1 MTRSDR
7 LFSRVVLGTI
17 APVVLMLTGWW
28 GALGVLGDEHPAIGP
43 AALGGLALG
52 VVLDLT
58 VLRTHLDSVFD
69 LGLTALS
76 VIALFYSIMI
86 FGFFMGFPLF
96 LLLVG
101 FGGGHVVGR
110 SAAIHR
116 FTAEWTVRE
125 RRRVAAVATLMLAAL
140 CVWSACLALN
150 EPTIGW
156 QLQQMLGLPFEVTDP
171 MIYATIVV
179 GGAGLL
185 AVQYGTTILEARRAS
200 RIA

>member
-28 GALGVLGDEHPAIGP
+28 GVLGVLGDDPAVGLAAIG
-43 AALGGLALG
+43 GFALG

-58 VLRTHLDSVFD
+58 VLRKRLDSVFD

-76 VIALFYSIMI
+76 VVALFYSIMI
-86 FGFFMGFPLF
+86 FGLFMGFPLV
-96 LLLVG
+96 LLLIG

-116 FTAEWTVRE
+116 LTAELTVQK
-125 RRRVAAVATLMLAAL
+125 RRQVATIATAMLAAL
-140 CVWSACLALN
+140 CVASAWIALTD
-150 EPTIGW
+150 PTIGLE
-156 QLQQMLGLPFEVTDP
+156 LQGMLGLSFAVTDP

-185 AVQYGTTILEARRAS
+185 AVQYGMTILEARRAS